1 MIMTLNEALMKQNFI
16 SKILLKSG
24 ENELP
29 KALKAKVMN
38 MRISLA
44 NIRSA
49 FDKDVQ
55 NAIAELKP
63 KGFDE
68 LAQKQNKTEDE
79 DENYKNMLDKLNEDY
94 NAFLIEKGKEEVN
107 FNKSFTEEEYE
118 YIVEVN
124 ADNDVEIN
132 QSKLSAPDFLEIIY
146 SLFVESK

>member
-1 MIMTLNEALMKQNFI
+1 MIMTLNEGLMKQNFI

-38 MRISLA
+38 MRISLS

-63 KGFDE
+63 KEFPHQTQQDHFE
-68 LAQKQNKTEDE
+68 
-79 DENYKNMLDKLNEDY
+79 
-94 NAFLIEKGKEEVN
+94 
-107 FNKSFTEEEYE
+107 
-118 YIVEVN
+118 
-124 ADNDVEIN
+124 
-132 QSKLSAPDFLEIIY
+132 
-146 SLFVESK
+146 